1 MRKRIPCT
9 PFGKRVKIKLLEE
22 NMTSRDLAQKA
33 GVTDATVCDVIFGRN
48 KKPETMQLI
57 AEALGIEVEEETE
70 PEQGEPGPADDQNRY

>member
-1 MRKRIPCT
+1 MRKRKPCT

-48 KKPETMQLI
+48 KKPETVQLI
-57 AEALGIEVEEETE
+57 AEALGIPLEEEQNE
-70 PEQGEPGPADDQNRY
+70 EEDQDGENGY